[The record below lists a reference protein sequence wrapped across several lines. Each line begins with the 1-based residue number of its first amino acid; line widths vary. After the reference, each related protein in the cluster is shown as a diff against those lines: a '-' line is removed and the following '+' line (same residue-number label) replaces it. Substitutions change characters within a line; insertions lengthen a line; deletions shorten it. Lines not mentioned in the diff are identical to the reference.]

1 MNIIRVA
8 LVYSEH
14 DYAIDGSHPIGTLYD
29 FCWLALNRHK
39 KLNVD
44 YLISE
49 RGIDVSKL
57 STNYD
62 VVLLPRIDE
71 QAVVDSLAGIE
82 HSRIPVIAMAGDPHW
97 ALGYDR
103 IGNYKKLKIDY
114 SFNFF
119 SLDSFYKYL
128 PRRFKYETIVY
139 GLEPSLYASLKPYDE
154 RRYDKIA
161 ISGVLGDPGFIR
173 RTYRRY
179 VRRQPPE
186 LMSWYQYVLRTK
198 CNSLSYVT
206 HVRTAPEQGTGH
218 LPTTLSEYRAAI
230 AATTMYATIKYIET
244 TAAGCLTFMEITK
257 QNDGQHLGYEDGK
270 TAIFINKHN
279 YKKKFKEFLDN
290 PHDPA
295 WKRIALAGQ
304 RYALEHL
311 NNDKAADKLVQ
322 LMLRVMEK

>member
-1 MNIIRVA
+1 MNPIRVA

-14 DYAIDGSHPIGTLYD
+14 DYAIDSSRPISTLYD

-49 RGIDVSKL
+49 RDIDISTL

-62 VVLLPRIDE
+62 VVLIPRIDV
-71 QAVVDSLAGIE
+71 QAVINSLAGIE
-82 HSRIPVIAMAGDPHW
+82 YSHIPVIAMAGDPHW

-103 IGNYKKLKIDY
+103 IGIYKKLKIDY

-119 SLDSFYKYL
+119 SPNSFYKYL
-128 PRRFKYETIVY
+128 PRSFKYETIVY

-161 ISGVLGDPGFIR
+161 IFGTLGTPGFIR
-173 RTYRRY
+173 RAYRRY
-179 VRRQPPE
+179 VRKQPPE
-186 LMSWYQYVLRTK
+186 LMSWYHYVLRTK
-198 CNSLSYVT
+198 CNSLPYVI
-206 HVRTAPEQGTGH
+206 HVQTALGQGTKH
-218 LPTTLSEYRAAI
+218 LPAVLSEYRAAI
-230 AATTMYATIKYIET
+230 AATTTFPTIKYMET
-244 TAAGCLTFMEITK
+244 PASGCLTFMEITE

-270 TAIFINKHN
+270 TAIFINKYN
-279 YKKKFKEFLDN
+279 YKNKLKEFFDN
-290 PHDPA
+290 PHDPV